1 MKKLLIPAICM
12 CLMFT
17 ACGKKEPVVQAD
29 APVEQEEVVPE
40 IEEEPEPVIE
50 EVEEVVEVIDPLEGK
65 AKSPFT
71 GEYIDEELISLRPY
85 AITINNN
92 HKALPQSGIAQAD
105 IMYEVPAEG
114 EITRMVGIFQNF
126 DAEKI
131 GPVRSARDYFTYF
144 ALDNDAIY
152 IHHGGSPTGYAAIKN
167 RGINDIDGMKDSA
180 FWRDQ
185 KRFNTAGMYEHSSY
199 IDAEGIKE
207 SAANKGFDLEYDA
220 EPMFSFYDEET
231 KIEGERAPLVTI
243 PYSYYQVSQFV
254 FNVETGLYERYQTDK
269 PQIDDQTGET
279 VTAKNVIIQE
289 AEIYIIPGDDAG
301 RREVSLVGSGK
312 GYMATMG
319 NVQPITWQKTA
330 YNAPTQWFDA
340 DGNELKLNAG
350 KTWICVCPIGEDYT
364 FE

>member
-1 MKKLLIPAICM
+1 VKGLALR
-12 CLMFT
+12 
-17 ACGKKEPVVQAD
+17 
-29 APVEQEEVVPE
+29 
-40 IEEEPEPVIE
+40 
-50 EVEEVVEVIDPLEGK
+50 
-65 AKSPFT
+65 PFK
-71 GEYIDEELISLRPY
+71 GGYIDEELGNLRPY

-92 HKALPQSGIAQAD
+92 HKALPQSGISQAD

-152 IHHGGSPTGYAAIKN
+152 VHHGGSPTGYAAIKN
-167 RGINDIDGMKDSA
+167 RGINDIDGMNDSA

-185 KRFNTAGMYEHSSY
+185 KRLNTAGMYEHSSY
-199 IDAEGIKE
+199 TDAEGIKASAE
-207 SAANKGFDLEYDA
+207 SKGFVRDYNA
-220 EPMFSFYDEET
+220 EPMFDFYEEET
-231 KIEGERAPLVTI
+231 KIGGERAPLVTI

-254 FNVETGLYERYQTDK
+254 FNPETGLYERYQTDK
-269 PQIDDQTGET
+269 PQIDDQTGEV

-289 AEIYIIPGDDAG
+289 AEIYIIPGDSEG
-301 RREVSLVGSGK
+301 RREVSLVGNGK
-312 GYMATMG
+312 GHLVTMG
-319 NVQPITWQKTA
+319 SVQPVTWQKTA

-340 DGNELKLNAG
+340 EGNKLKLNAG
-350 KTWICVCPIGEDYT
+350 KTWICVCPIGEEYT